1 MRTTMPALPARPFES
16 SPYRPLLPG
25 GLPSILAVLAV
36 AAVPFGAPCGAQEA
50 GGARELKDAGVQRYK
65 ERKYFEAIRALERAL
80 AEAGED
86 ERAEIR
92 ELLARARSALG
103 VELFNAGEARRAAEA
118 FREALRHAKD
128 SYAHFGLG
136 FLHFIRLEDAP
147 ALEHLNQALLL
158 EPGYARTHKLLGLID
173 YRQGRTAEAI
183 ARMEEA
189 RRLDPKDPEA
199 KALLERWKFEGSFTG
214 AFREVTEGRFVIRAD
229 PALSSSRVADVARKL
244 EAAWNDIGGALGARG
259 SRKLIVVL
267 FTPAGFL
274 KATRSYH
281 WVGGVYD
288 GQIKLPV
295 PDGKTVDP
303 GAMKELDEAIRHEI
317 AHAAVREVCPECP
330 NWLNE
335 GIAQFFE
342 RKDRGGET
350 RRLLLAGAARRTAFK
365 DVPGRLWEVDDEEL
379 ARWTYLQGLAFVEHL
394 AGKFHEFR
402 LRLLLRAIVREG
414 SVSQAFERTYGLS
427 LEAAEAAWWKEVGAS
442 AGGAP
447 APEPAGK
454 G

>member
-1 MRTTMPALPARPFES
+1 VPPAPARAG
-16 SPYRPLLPG
+16 PG
-25 GLPSILAVLAV
+25 EDSRS
-36 AAVPFGAPCGAQEA
+36 
-50 GGARELKDAGVQRYK
+50 RELKDSGIKLYQG
-65 ERKYFEAIRALERAL
+65 RKYFEAISALEEAL
-80 AEAGED
+80 AAAASES
-86 ERAEIR
+86 ERAELS

-103 VELFNAGEARRAAEA
+103 VELFNEGEARRAEEA

-136 FLHFIRLEDAP
+136 FLHFIRVEDAA

-158 EPGYARTHKLLGLID
+158 EPGYAKTHKLLGVID

-189 RRLDPKDPEA
+189 RRIDSKDPEA
-199 KALLERWKFEGSFTG
+199 KALLERWKFEGAFTES
-214 AFREVTEGRFVIRAD
+214 FREVKEGRFVIRAD
-229 PALSSSRVADVARKL
+229 PALPASRVRDVARKL
-244 EAAWNDIGGALGARG
+244 EAAWKDIGSALGARG
-259 SRKLIVVL
+259 PRRIVVVL

-274 KATRSYH
+274 RATRSYH

-303 GAMKELDEAIRHEI
+303 RALRELDEAIRHEI
-317 AHAAVREVCPECP
+317 AHAAIREVCPECP

-335 GIAQFFE
+335 GIAQHFE

-350 RRLLLAGAARRTAFK
+350 RRLLRAGAARKVAFK

-379 ARWTYLQGLAFVEHL
+379 ARWTYLQGLGFVEHL
-394 AGKFHEFR
+394 AGRFHEFR
-402 LRLLLRAIVREG
+402 LRLLLLSIVREG
-414 SVSQAFERTYGLS
+414 SVSQAFEKTYGMN
-427 LEAAEAAWWKEVGAS
+427 LEAAEAAWWREVEGA
-442 AGGAP
+442 AGGGGGPGGPTGGRVTAP
-447 APEPAGK
+447 PSK